1 MKTINELNKYSY
13 YVIRDLCDYLY
24 VSLFYSDKSGTKL
37 VNKKATDYKIYN
49 HQIDFNFFEVLPFL
63 TYNLLLRDKALLYFD
78 IKTDDQNNKVI
89 AFYAVREDYK
99 IKGKDIYINNKKISQ
114 DDLVKYVVILPSK
127 MIKSKRIKK
136 KLKILSKVNTIAT
149 TDISLVQFLHV
160 DFKGYEEEIKLF
172 ALKETKEIGGLIG
185 REQDT
190 LNLTGYY
197 AYMREL
203 RKKMYMEKN
212 TLGIHKNSENNLEI
226 CKRLINLRRE
236 IAQLLGYKTFA
247 DYIMRHR
254 MAEKTDNVY
263 KLLDDL
269 IDAYKP
275 AALKEVNEINT
286 LAKRTEGNDFKMEP
300 WDFSFYSH
308 KLQMEKYNL
317 DSEMLRPYFELSK
330 VIKGVFGL
338 ATRLYGIT
346 FKENKNIPVYHDDVK
361 AYEVFD
367 KDNSY
372 LAVLYADFF
381 PRKGKQGGAW
391 MTEFQGQWI
400 DKHGVNVRPHVSLV
414 MNFTKPTEE
423 KPALLTLGEVETFLH
438 EFGHALHGMFA
449 NTRFESLSGTNVWWD
464 FVELPSQFMENFAVE
479 KSSPIITR

>member
-1 MKTINELNKYSY
+1 MKTINELNKCSY

-149 TDISLVQFLHV
+149 TDISLVQFLPV
-160 DFKGYEEEIKLF
+160 DFKGYEEEINLF

-203 RKKMYMEKN
+203 RKKILQYELFFNVVDGINKHFVNFSNKIGIDIELIVDKTQYEKLKIALSKMRN
-212 TLGIHKNSENNLEI
+212 HEIDLLEV
-226 CKRLINLRRE
+226 
-236 IAQLLGYKTFA
+236 G
-247 DYIMRHR
+247 
-254 MAEKTDNVY
+254 
-263 KLLDDL
+263 KLL
-269 IDAYKP
+269 
-275 AALKEVNEINT
+275 
-286 LAKRTEGNDFKMEP
+286 
-300 WDFSFYSH
+300 
-308 KLQMEKYNL
+308 
-317 DSEMLRPYFELSK
+317 
-330 VIKGVFGL
+330 
-338 ATRLYGIT
+338 
-346 FKENKNIPVYHDDVK
+346 YH
-361 AYEVFD
+361 
-367 KDNSY
+367 
-372 LAVLYADFF
+372 
-381 PRKGKQGGAW
+381 R
-391 MTEFQGQWI
+391 
-400 DKHGVNVRPHVSLV
+400 
-414 MNFTKPTEE
+414 
-423 KPALLTLGEVETFLH
+423 
-438 EFGHALHGMFA
+438 
-449 NTRFESLSGTNVWWD
+449 
-464 FVELPSQFMENFAVE
+464 
-479 KSSPIITR
+479 